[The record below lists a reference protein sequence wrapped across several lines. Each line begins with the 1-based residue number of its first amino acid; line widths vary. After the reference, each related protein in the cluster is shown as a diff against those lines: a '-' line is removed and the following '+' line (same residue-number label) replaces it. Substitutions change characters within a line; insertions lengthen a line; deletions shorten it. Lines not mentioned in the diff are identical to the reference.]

1 MYREFYRLERDP
13 FSLSPDPYFFYLT
26 HQHREAL
33 SGLVYATCTHPG
45 LTVLIGEVGS
55 GKTLLLYTLR
65 ALLQKRNFS
74 LALCVNPTF
83 TPTEF
88 YDFVMHA
95 FGIECSST
103 LKSRQLIAL
112 EQKLRSNRAEG
123 KRTVLIVDEAQRL
136 SMQVLEEV
144 RLLLNLETPR
154 EKLLDIIMA
163 GQQELSEFLLQPELR
178 QLKQRISFCCKLN
191 PLSREEVSEYVHH
204 RLMRA
209 GLANPSIFLRETLDL
224 IYSHTSG
231 IPRLVNTLC
240 DNCLR
245 IGFAVQSP
253 HITPSIV
260 QEAAADLSLAPSSP
274 SNRISQGSQEPP
286 AVVVPEVAAK
296 EPRARVSVPPSGS
309 ASGGNGIT
317 GRIPMESYA
326 ARQKSFGLFG
336 SLMDRWK

>member
-1 MYREFYRLERDP
+1 MYREFYGLERDP

-45 LTVLIGEVGS
+45 LTLLVGEVGS
-55 GKTLLLYTLR
+55 GKTMLLYTLR

-74 LALCVNPTF
+74 LAFCVNPTY

-88 YDFVMHA
+88 YDFLLHA
-95 FGIECSST
+95 LGVECSST

-112 EQKLRSNRAEG
+112 EEKLLSNRAEG

-136 SMQVLEEV
+136 SMEVLEEV

-154 EKLLDIIMA
+154 EKLLEIIMA
-163 GQQELSEFLLQPELR
+163 GQQELSDFIQKPELR
-178 QLKQRISFCCKLN
+178 QLKQRISFCCKLS
-191 PLSREEVSEYVHH
+191 PLSRKELGEYVHH
-204 RLMRA
+204 RLMRS
-209 GLANPSIFLRETLDL
+209 GLSKTTIFPPATLDL
-224 IYSHTSG
+224 VYSRTKG

-245 IGFAVQSP
+245 IGFAVQSAQV
-253 HITPSIV
+253 TVSIV
-260 QEAAADLSLAPSSP
+260 QEAAADLSLLPGSSEESP
-274 SNRISQGSQEPP
+274 ELPAGVEEQVRSEPP
-286 AVVVPEVAAK
+286 TRNAPKHGEN
-296 EPRARVSVPPSGS
+296 STN
-309 ASGGNGIT
+309 GNGIS
-317 GRIPMESYA
+317 GMIPMESYA

-336 SLMDRWK
+336 NLMDRWR

>member
-1 MYREFYRLERDP
+1 VYREFYRLERDP

-45 LTVLIGEVGS
+45 LTLLVGEVGS
-55 GKTLLLYTLR
+55 GKTMLLYTLR

-74 LALCVNPTF
+74 LAFCVNPTY

-88 YDFVMHA
+88 YDFLLHA
-95 FGIECSST
+95 LGVECSST

-112 EQKLRSNRAEG
+112 EEKLLSNRAEG

-136 SMQVLEEV
+136 SMEVLEEV
-144 RLLLNLETPR
+144 RLLLNLETPQ
-154 EKLLDIIMA
+154 EKLLEIIMA
-163 GQQELSEFLLQPELR
+163 GQQELSDFIQKPDLR

-191 PLSREEVSEYVHH
+191 PLSREELGEYVQH
-204 RLMRA
+204 RLMRSGSKNA
-209 GLANPSIFLRETLDL
+209 TMFPPATLDL
-224 IYSHTSG
+224 VYSRTKG

-245 IGFAVQSP
+245 IGFAVQAAQ
-253 HITPSIV
+253 ITIAIV
-260 QEAAADLSLAPSSP
+260 QEAAADLSLLPGPPEESHELPAAVDAQIRS
-274 SNRISQGSQEPP
+274 EPQTRNNP
-286 AVVVPEVAAK
+286 AHN
-296 EPRARVSVPPSGS
+296 GNS
-309 ASGGNGIT
+309 ANGNGVT
-317 GRIPMESYA
+317 GMVPMESYA